1 MRIRSLF
8 HLAMMLMALIG
19 AGCSRESEQK
29 PPKLEGQTYVTR
41 ESLEPDK
48 LASIWLIKRHVNK
61 DARFVLVADGV
72 PLTNGIPFDTPE
84 AEFRRYANLSCFE
97 SILKKHQ
104 ISDPAIR
111 HIGEIIHDIEINYWG
126 EKRFA
131 ESEPLNRQV
140 REIIM
145 TNKFSRE
152 ACLDMSFAVF
162 DRLVRPTN
170 ATSPAAESLGK

>member
-1 MRIRSLF
+1 MVL
-8 HLAMMLMALIG
+8 LG
-19 AGCSRESEQK
+19 YGCSREAQ
-29 PPKLEGQTYVTR
+29 PKAPSPAGQTYVTR

-61 DARFVLVADGV
+61 DARFVFVADGV

-104 ISDPAIR
+104 ITNFALR
-111 HIGEIIHDIEINYWG
+111 HLGEIIHDIEINYWG

-131 ESEPLNRQV
+131 ESDPLNREL
-140 REIIM
+140 REVIK
-145 TNKFSRE
+145 TNSMSRE
-152 ACLDMSFAVF
+152 TCLSVSFAVF

-170 ATSPAAESLGK
+170 ATSPAAESPGK